1 MQVCTQAM
9 SSVVRWKKRASS
21 SSAASS
27 TARSSTQTAPA
38 AEGEEVEEGVDG
50 AEGGE
55 GGEETADEMVVQLN
69 PLTPN
74 GQPIVINAPDAETFE
89 ALQRLQNGYMR
100 GEQARA
106 VSSEAR
112 EVIDEFEE
120 FREGL
125 RLDPLTT
132 IESALTV
139 DQAEMLVRSLVTHP
153 ALFQRLA
160 ADLEAIASGDED
172 AVQRLRERAESARHK
187 LRDSARTELE
197 SQRAIKQNA
206 RDIQSVVGRLV
217 PEGFTDEQR
226 EFFYRDARY
235 DIQEWQARTGQSM
248 VPPNMVAQILA
259 PRLKLY
265 GVDLAARRGRPGR
278 APNAPNAPAAAAAP
292 AGAASGA
299 SSARPVERV
308 QANAQRRQMVA
319 AAAPGAQSVGRAD
332 PLGAIPKDADLKSA
346 IATVRSLRRVG

>member
-1 MQVCTQAM
+1 M
-9 SSVVRWKKRASS
+9 
-21 SSAASS
+21 
-27 TARSSTQTAPA
+27 
-38 AEGEEVEEGVDG
+38 
-50 AEGGE
+50 
-55 GGEETADEMVVQLN
+55 
-69 PLTPN
+69 
-74 GQPIVINAPDAETFE
+74 
-89 ALQRLQNGYMR
+89 
-100 GEQARA
+100 
-106 VSSEAR
+106 
-112 EVIDEFEE
+112 
-120 FREGL
+120 
-125 RLDPLTT
+125 
-132 IESALTV
+132 
-139 DQAEMLVRSLVTHP
+139 
-153 ALFQRLA
+153 
-160 ADLEAIASGDED
+160 
-172 AVQRLRERAESARHK
+172 
-187 LRDSARTELE
+187 E